1 MRRILLRVYDALLE
15 WRAGHIKERDF
26 IIVLSVLV
34 GIVSGLATMLLHFS
48 VHSLCDYVSEV
59 VSSGTSFLYFIVP
72 LVGILLTALFV
83 KYVVRDDISHGV
95 TKVLYA
101 ISRKNSVLRGH
112 NMYSSMIGSTLTI
125 GFGGSV
131 GTEATIVLTGGAL
144 GSNLARFFKMNYKV
158 MTLMI
163 GCGAAA
169 AIAGIFKAPIA
180 GIAFTLEVLMIDM
193 TMASMLPLMI
203 SAMVSYVLVF
213 FATGGDTFLML
224 NIDNLV
230 EIQSSFEFV
239 DVMLYIALGVMCGL
253 VSVYFIRTNI
263 WVEKQ
268 LKNIKNSWVRIVIG
282 GILLGGVITLFPMFY
297 GEGYSSLKELL
308 LSDQNSASEYI
319 MYHSIF
325 RDAEHTLWLIL
336 LYTVGL
342 VFLKVVATALT
353 NGSGGVGGVF
363 APSLFTGGL
372 TGFLFVL
379 ITTALGVEYVPVSLF
394 VLAGMAG
401 VMSGVMS
408 SPLTAMFLIAEMTGC
423 YFLLVPFM
431 LTSAVAYLT
440 CRGMEPH
447 SIYARRLAKM
457 GELIT
462 HNKDRAVLTLMRL
475 ENVIETDF
483 VSIRSSHSLGT
494 LVSYIATAKRNIF
507 PVVGKGGGLVGIVL
521 LDDVRKVMFQS
532 DLYDKLSVSD
542 FMCAPIAIIDITDS
556 MEIVTEKFEKSKA
569 WNLPVVKDGKY
580 IGFVSKSR
588 IFEAYRDVLKHQS
601 ED

>member
-1 MRRILLRVYDALLE
+1 MKRVVKLWYDYILS
-15 WRAGHIKERDF
+15 WRAAHISESSF

-34 GIVSGLATMLLHFS
+34 GIISGLATMLLHFL
-48 VHSLCDYVSEV
+48 VHSLYKYVSSF
-59 VSSGTSFLYFIVP
+59 VSDGTSYLFFVLP

-83 KYVVRDDISHGV
+83 KYIVRDDISHGV

-101 ISRKNSVLRGH
+101 ISKKNSVLKEH

-131 GTEATIVLTGGAL
+131 GTEATIVLTGGAI
-144 GSNLARFFKMNYKV
+144 GSNLARFFKMNYRV

-169 AIAGIFKAPIA
+169 AVSGIFKAPIA
-180 GIAFTLEVLMIDM
+180 GIAFTLEVLMLDM

-213 FATGGDTFLML
+213 FATGGDSFLML
-224 NIDNLV
+224 DVDKLV
-230 EIQSSFEFV
+230 QIQSSFEFL
-239 DVMLYIALGVMCGL
+239 DVLLYIALGVMCGL
-253 VSVYFIRTNI
+253 ISVYFIRTNI
-263 WVEKQ
+263 WVERE
-268 LKNIKNSWVRIVIG
+268 LKNIKNSWARVVIG
-282 GILLGGVITLFPMFY
+282 GILLGAVITVFPVFY
-297 GEGYSSLKELL
+297 GEGYVTLKELL
-308 LSDQNSASEYI
+308 SHDYATAGQYI
-319 MYHSIF
+319 MNHSIISHL
-325 RDAEHTLWLIL
+325 EPNLGLIL
-336 LYTVGL
+336 FYTAGL
-342 VFLKVVATALT
+342 VFIKVIATALT

-372 TGFLFVL
+372 AGFLFVL
-379 ITTALGVEYVPVSLF
+379 LATSCGVNYVPVSLF

-408 SPLTAMFLIAEMTGC
+408 SPLTAMFLIAEMTGS

-431 LTSAVAYLT
+431 LTSVTAYLT

-462 HNKDRAVLTLMRL
+462 HNKDKAVLTLMRL
-475 ENVIETDF
+475 DNVIETDF
-483 VSIRSSHSLGT
+483 EQIRSNYSLGK
-494 LVSYIATAKRNIF
+494 LVSSIANAHRNIF
-507 PVVGKGGGLVGIVL
+507 PVVAKSGALVGIVI
-521 LDDVRKVMFQS
+521 LDDVRKVMFQV
-532 DLYDKLSVSD
+532 DMYEKLSVSD
-542 FMCAPIAIIDITDS
+542 FMSAPIAIIDSEDS
-556 MEIVTEKFEKSKA
+556 MEVVIEKFEKSKA
-569 WNLPVVKDGKY
+569 WNLPVVKEGKY

-588 IFEAYRDVLKHQS
+588 IYEAYRDVLKRQS